1 MVYGGCTAKMKIQHI
16 LVGFLFIEAV
26 VVLLGLLLDRSV
38 WGVIALY
45 WVTLSIKNFL
55 DLKEM
60 IKR

>member
-1 MVYGGCTAKMKIQHI
+1 MMKIQHI

-60 IKR
+60 IKK